1 LLEYPDVFFCIVATT
16 QATYNHRL
24 RLWEMADNAP
34 RVESVFVGHAPLP
47 LAATSVKQDT
57 AHESGCGIDIM
68 EFTSNLFG
76 DCV

>member
-1 LLEYPDVFFCIVATT
+1 
-16 QATYNHRL
+16 
-24 RLWEMADNAP
+24 MADNAP